1 MAVHTF
7 TAEFESPIA
16 PARLFNASVLHLHE
30 IAHKVMPVLVK
41 SGAIVEGDGGVGT
54 IKEYLFTEVLPFK
67 NVKERIEE
75 LDKEKFACKYSIVEG
90 GTLGTKYKS
99 FVNKVWFEPSGNGGS
114 ICKMEGEV
122 ESLESVQYTEEDKE
136 ESKEGSLATYK
147 AVDEYLQA
155 NPDVFA

>member
-41 SGAIVEGDGGVGT
+41 I
-54 IKEYLFTEVLPFK
+54 LPFK

-75 LDKEKFACKYSIVEG
+75 LDKEKFACKYSNIEG

-122 ESLESVQYTEEDKE
+122 ESLECVQYTEEDKE
-136 ESKEGSLATYK
+136 ESKGGSLATYK